1 MNLILL
7 GGPGAGKGTQAKK
20 LIDKYGIP
28 QISTGDIL
36 RAAVKEGTE
45 MGRKAKEY
53 MDAGKLVPDAV
64 VIGIIKDRLA
74 QPDCKKGFILDGFP
88 RTVPQAEALDKVL
101 AGLGSK
107 IDHVISIDVDEEA
120 LVTRLTG
127 RRTCKNA
134 ACGQMF
140 HIKFTPPKKEGV
152 CDKCGGE
159 LYQRD
164 DDNET
169 TVRSRLATYNQATK
183 PLIDYYTK
191 EGLVRPITGVGGI
204 EEIFNQ
210 IVTIL
215 GHPRS
220 AAVGTCKCC

>member
-20 LIDKYGIP
+20 LIDKYHIP

-45 MGRKAKEY
+45 LGRKAKEF
-53 MDAGKLVPDAV
+53 MDAGKLVPDEV
-64 VIGIIKDRLA
+64 VIGIVEERLK
-74 QPDCKKGFILDGFP
+74 QPDARQGFILDGFP
-88 RTVPQAEALDKVL
+88 RTVPQAQALDGAL
-101 AGLGSK
+101 AKMGAK
-107 IDHVISIDVDEEA
+107 IDHVVSVDVDEEA

-127 RRTCKNA
+127 RRTCKN
-134 ACGQMF
+134 CGQMY
-140 HIKFTPPKKEGV
+140 HISFTPSQKEGV

-164 DDNET
+164 DDNEA

-183 PLIDYYTK
+183 PLIDYYTAK
-191 EGLVRPITGVGGI
+191 GLVRPIAGVGSI
-204 EEIFNQ
+204 EDIFNK
-210 IVTIL
+210 ITAIL
-215 GHPRS
+215 G
-220 AAVGTCKCC
+220 K